1 MSNNHAHFS
10 RSVNSSM
17 NRKNRHLSGL
27 IKYAVFTYTR
37 HCLLRINTMAT
48 AYEEKCIKRA
58 ILPSGN
64 SLNKIK
70 MQHIYEYVATC
81 QPHPLFFPL
90 YLIFPLS
97 NPSNCT
103 VGSDSYISQWF
114 SNTPHVFLSLPVQD
128 VLLYIILNFDCHV
141 TCVGVCQS
149 GQYFTNVTPL
159 YIQPSEIRNISSPHR
174 F

>member
-70 MQHIYEYVATC
+70 MQHIYEYVATY
-81 QPHPLFFPL
+81 QPNPLFFPPALNISSVKSKQL
-90 YLIFPLS
+90 YS
-97 NPSNCT
+97 RER
-103 VGSDSYISQWF
+103 
-114 SNTPHVFLSLPVQD
+114 
-128 VLLYIILNFDCHV
+128 LLYISVVLKYPACVFIF
-141 TCVGVCQS
+141 TCPRCLIV
-149 GQYFTNVTPL
+149 YHFKL
-159 YIQPSEIRNISSPHR
+159 
-174 F
+174 

>member
-1 MSNNHAHFS
+1 
-10 RSVNSSM
+10 
-17 NRKNRHLSGL
+17 
-27 IKYAVFTYTR
+27 
-37 HCLLRINTMAT
+37 
-48 AYEEKCIKRA
+48 
-58 ILPSGN
+58 
-64 SLNKIK
+64 
-70 MQHIYEYVATC
+70 MQHIYEYVATY

-103 VGSDSYISQWF
+103 VGSDSYISQWS

-159 YIQPSEIRNISSPHR
+159 YIQPSEIATFHHR
-174 F
+174 TGFRVTKLCTLSGGSLELFRLHNEYNEMRYLWF